1 MDEGP
6 FFREECDL
14 LNGIANA
21 LSGAIERRQAEQ
33 EKEKIREQFL
43 QAQKMES
50 IGRLAGGVAHD
61 FNNLLTVI
69 LSSCSFMAEDLRE
82 GDPLL
87 EDLRQIESA
96 GDRAVS
102 LTRQL
107 LAFSRR
113 QVLQTRVLDMNRI
126 LKDLD
131 KMLRR
136 LIGEDIDLVTAI
148 DADLWKIVADP
159 GQIEQIVMN
168 LVVNARDAMP
178 TGGRLTLEVTNV
190 ELDEEYARNHV
201 SVTPG
206 PHVMLGVSDT
216 GAGMDAATMAQVFNP
231 FFTTKEGSKG
241 TGLGLST
248 VYGIVKQHG
257 GNIWLYSEL
266 GVGTSF
272 KIYLPKAKE
281 TEGEVSEVSVGI
293 VDSRGTETVLV
304 VEDETAVLQLA
315 VRVLERKGYSVL
327 TARDGLEGQTVAN
340 SREGFIHLLLT
351 DVVMPKV
358 SRKALAE
365 KLLATR
371 PDLKV
376 LYMSDYTDN
385 SIVHHGM
392 LDKGTHFL
400 EKPFSVNA
408 LAEKVRQVLD
418 SD

>member
-1 MDEGP
+1 M
-6 FFREECDL
+6 
-14 LNGIANA
+14 
-21 LSGAIERRQAEQ
+21 SGAIERRQAEQ

-113 QVLQTRVLDMNRI
+113 QVLQTRVLDMHRI

-178 TGGRLTLEVTNV
+178 TGGRLTLEATNV

-201 SVTPG
+201 AVTPG

-216 GAGMDAATMAQVFNP
+216 GAGMDAATMAQVFDP

-257 GNIWLYSEL
+257 GNIWLYSEP
-266 GVGTSF
+266 GEGTSF

-293 VDSRGTETVLV
+293 VDSRGTETVLL

-340 SREGFIHLLLT
+340 GHKGRIHLLLT
-351 DVVMPKV
+351 DVVMPHASGKE
-358 SRKALAE
+358 LAE

-376 LYMSDYTDN
+376 LYMSGYTDN

-408 LAEKVRQVLD
+408 LAQKVRQVLD